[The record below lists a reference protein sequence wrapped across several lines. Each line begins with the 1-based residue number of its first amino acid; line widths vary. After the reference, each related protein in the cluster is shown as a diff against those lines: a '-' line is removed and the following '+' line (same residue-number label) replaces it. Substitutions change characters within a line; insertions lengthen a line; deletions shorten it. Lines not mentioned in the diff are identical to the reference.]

1 MSFVALSI
9 RHVKLETPA
18 MEDMGLRDVLATPV
32 GEERV
37 FAIGL
42 FADCIEKR
50 QVHQSVVPQI
60 LARLDQLSTKA
71 ILHLRIE
78 REMIEHAAYSGRRTL
93 RTSNNKS
100 AGMTDI
106 SMQRTP
112 EAVLTGFNCARSSSS
127 SNLSALLASAFSFTV
142 GSNSL
147 SQSELMS
154 NM

>member
-1 MSFVALSI
+1 MNAQ
-9 RHVKLETPA
+9 
-18 MEDMGLRDVLATPV
+18 ATAV
-32 GEERV
+32 REEGV
-37 FAIGL
+37 FAHGL
-42 FADCIEKR
+42 SADCIEKR

-78 REMIEHAAYSGRRTL
+78 REMIEHAAYSGRCAL
-93 RTSNNKS
+93 RTSNNKR
-100 AGMTDI
+100 AGMSAI
-106 SMQRTP
+106 STQRTP
-112 EAVLTGFNCARSSSS
+112 EDALTDFNCARSSSS
-127 SNLSALLASAFSFTV
+127 GSLSAPVASAFSFTV